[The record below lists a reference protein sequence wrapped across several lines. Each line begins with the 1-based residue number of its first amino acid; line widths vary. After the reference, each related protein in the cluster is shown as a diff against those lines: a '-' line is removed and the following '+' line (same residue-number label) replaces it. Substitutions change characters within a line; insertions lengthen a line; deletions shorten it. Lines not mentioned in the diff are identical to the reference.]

1 MTNPAIDCND
11 LNIRVIDQ
19 RIGAGIGGMDT
30 VIRVLHVPTGIIV
43 EMPRVSSSQ
52 FYDREIALDMIQSA
66 LERVAELEAA
76 ACSYQ
81 AALLKHGIDGSK
93 GPKE

>member
-1 MTNPAIDCND
+1 MIDPAIDHND

-30 VIRVLHVPTGIIV
+30 VIRVLHIPTGIIV
-43 EMPRVSSSQ
+43 EVPRIASSQ

-66 LERVAELEAA
+66 LT
-76 ACSYQ
+76 
-81 AALLKHGIDGSK
+81 H
-93 GPKE
+93 PKFRGDI